1 MFKLTVVM
9 QPNQNPMDYL
19 NQIAPAQPKRLAS
32 VKLAGPRLWILLGVI
47 AVVLVIIA
55 SIITNSIAASRRA
68 PLEQLAARLKD
79 TSTIVASSQ
88 ANIKS
93 SSLSATNSGLKLNLE
108 QANNQLSK
116 LLVGYKI
123 NTAKLTSSQAT
134 QEKTNA
140 DAISAT
146 LEDARLN
153 AVFDRTYATQMNYQ
167 LSITLSLMQNIYN
180 SSSDK
185 VLKKF
190 LSDTYNNLKSA
201 RDAFAN
207 YRESSS
213 Y

>member
-1 MFKLTVVM
+1 M